1 MIKFSRDAAKIL
13 QEKQEAAERDDLLL
27 RIEIVGRTQDDFQ
40 YRLIFL
46 PKDLKAADDL
56 EVEIEGLH
64 MLVDP
69 FSAAYLDG
77 ARVEFVQQNGG
88 GGFKIDNPN
97 PLWHE
102 PLGATV
108 QSIIDA
114 QINPSI
120 ATHGGFVQLRDVK
133 NDVAYISMGGGCQGC
148 GMADVTLRHGVE
160 KMIKETVPSIKAVV
174 DTTEHALGENP
185 YFQTEQAGDSPLS

>member
-1 MIKFSRDAAKIL
+1 MINFSPEAAKIL
-13 QEKQEAAERDDLLL
+13 QDKQGSAERDDLLL

-46 PKDLKAADDL
+46 PKAMKAGDDF
-56 EVEIEGLH
+56 EIESAGLQL
-64 MLVDP
+64 LVDP
-69 FSAAYLDG
+69 FSAAYLEG
-77 ARVEFVQQNGG
+77 AQVEFVEQDGG
-88 GGFKIDNPN
+88 GGFKIENPN

-108 QSIIDA
+108 QTLIDG

-133 NDVAYISMGGGCQGC
+133 DNVAYISMGGGCQGC
-148 GMADVTLRHGVE
+148 GMANVTLKHGVE
-160 KMIKETVPSIKAVV
+160 KMIKDTVPSIKAVV

-185 YFQTEQAGDSPLS
+185 YFQPEQAGDSPLS